1 MKLRLLI
8 VSLQKKK
15 KKKKISEI
23 HSDRYEVDLS
33 RFREKQTPQGIGHHR
48 GQEQGN
54 MEPGMVSF
62 LELGDFRC

>member
-8 VSLQKKK
+8 VSSQK

-33 RFREKQTPQGIGHHR
+33 RFREKHTPQGIGHHR
-48 GQEQGN
+48 GQEQGD
-54 MEPGMVSF
+54 MECGMVSF